1 MMGGPRREGWPS
13 VEAGR
18 TGTTAR
24 HERDAGFAIRAEVG
38 SLAMMSEN
46 ADRSSWVR
54 DLTEARLLAAFGPH
68 AFSAGRQYA
77 AMGRVG
83 RISHAGGTADRVL
96 QANVRGSGRNP
107 YQTVV
112 RFSAAGAISSFCS
125 CPVRTNCKH
134 GVAVLWAFRNA
145 ELEPVPP
152 PWQRVLGQLTE
163 QSRRDRAPGRP
174 LGLQFTRPVGGD
186 PQLRVLMPGRRG
198 WVKTGVDWDTIDRP
212 WDTTFAEPQRRALSA
227 LRQAHRGPTGY
238 GYHTRPELLSLAD
251 FTPDVWQLLAAA
263 RDAGVTFV
271 PVEPVSSVRLLDGPA
286 EMVTRLRPS
295 GRAAAGGDTSQETGV
310 ELVTSLVAEGR
321 EWEVGAGTLIGE
333 PAHGVAFG
341 GNGTLVLGPLATPL
355 SAAARV
361 LLVRHPVLEI
371 PASDVPAFTAGYLPG
386 LRRALHLDVDAELA
400 LPEVEPPV
408 ITLGVGFHPGHTTRL
423 QWGFR
428 YRAGD
433 RVFDLGAAANPSDPP
448 VRDPAA
454 EAELL
459 ARLPDQAWA
468 IAPDQFGRA
477 RLVPSAELV
486 GADSA
491 TFVTDWLPVLQ
502 GLPGVEVELD
512 GTPPDYRHT
521 DAAPLVRVGVSDR
534 AATDWFDL
542 AVTVSIEG
550 EEIEFAELFS
560 ALARG
565 DSHLI
570 LDSGTWFSL
579 DRPELAE
586 LRRIIEEAR
595 QLQAEPGGG
604 LRLRPEHAGL
614 WQDLADL
621 GVIGEQS
628 RAWREAVAG
637 LLDTDELPEVPV
649 PDDLEATLRPYQ
661 VVGFRWLDFLWRAGL
676 GGILADDMGLG
687 KTVQVLCAVLSAARR
702 GELNEPVLVVAPTS
716 VVATWAG
723 EAKRFAP
730 GLRVR
735 TVEAT
740 AGRRSESLAELRAD
754 ADIVVTSYTLL
765 RLEDAGYAALPWS
778 AVVLDEAQFIK
789 NRATRAYKAVRRL
802 NARVKF
808 AVTGTPLENNLM
820 DLWSLLSVTAP
831 GLFADPD
838 VFAELY
844 RRPIETGRDPDAL
857 ARLHRRVRPLMLRR
871 TKEAVATELPPKQEQ
886 VLGITLG
893 PGHRRIYDRHLA
905 AERKRVLRLVDDLD
919 RNRVAIL
926 RSLTVLRQL
935 SLSPALV
942 EPDAPEQSAKI
953 DTLIDLVSELAAEG
967 HRALVFSQFTSFLGL
982 VRKRLTEE
990 GIGYAYLDGRTR
1002 DRQARIDGF
1011 RTSSDP
1017 VFLISLKAGGFGLTL
1032 TEADYVFI
1040 LDPWWNPAAETQAI
1054 DRTHRIGQDKP
1065 VMVYRLVS
1073 ENTIEEKVVALQ
1085 ARKRDLFAAVMG
1097 RGSEL
1102 GAPLNADDIRGLLDL
1117 E

>member
-1 MMGGPRREGWPS
+1 
-13 VEAGR
+13 
-18 TGTTAR
+18 
-24 HERDAGFAIRAEVG
+24 
-38 SLAMMSEN
+38 MSEI
-46 ADRSSWVR
+46 ADRRAWAQ
-54 DLTEARLLAAFGPH
+54 DLTEVRLRAAFGPH
-68 AFSAGRQYA
+68 AVAAGRQYA

-83 RISHAGGTADRVL
+83 RIAHGGSGADRVL
-96 QANVRGSGRNP
+96 QANVRGSGRHA

-112 RFSAAGAISSFCS
+112 RASPSGTISSFCS

-134 GVAVLWAFRNA
+134 GVAVLWAFRSA

-152 PWQRVLGQLTE
+152 PWQRVLAQVTE
-163 QSRRDRAPGRP
+163 QARRDRTPGQP
-174 LGLQFTRPVGGD
+174 LALQVSRPVGGD
-186 PQLRVLMPGRRG
+186 PQLRLLMPGRRG

-212 WDTTFAEPQRRALSA
+212 WDTTFAEPQRQALSA
-227 LRQAHRGPTGY
+227 LRRAHRGPSGY
-238 GYHTRPELLSLAD
+238 GYYNRPELLSLAD
-251 FTPDVWQLLAAA
+251 FTAEVWQLLAAA

-271 PVEPVSSVRLLDGPA
+271 PVEPVTAVRLLEGA
-286 EMVTRLRPS
+286 ARTVTTVRQS
-295 GRAAAGGDTSQETGV
+295 GRADEAGQPGV
-310 ELVTSLVAEGR
+310 EVVSALVAEGR
-321 EWEVGAGTLIGE
+321 TWEVGAGTLIGD
-333 PAHGVAFG
+333 PAHGVALG
-341 GNGTLVLGPLATPL
+341 DGSLVLGPLARPL
-355 SAAARV
+355 TAAARS
-361 LLVRHPVLEI
+361 LLVRYPVLEI
-371 PASDVPAFTAGYLPG
+371 PPSDVPAFAAGFLPG
-386 LRRALHLDVDAELA
+386 LRRTLDVQVADGLE
-400 LPEVEPPV
+400 LPEVAAPV
-408 ITLGVGFHPGHTTRL
+408 VLVRVGFEPNHTTRL
-423 QWGFR
+423 RWGFR
-428 YRAGD
+428 YRVGD
-433 RVFDLGAAANPSDPP
+433 DVFDVGASAEPSDPP

-454 EAELL
+454 ETELL
-459 ARLPDQAWA
+459 AGLPRQPWA
-468 IAPDQFGRA
+468 VTADALGRD
-477 RLVPSAELV
+477 RLVGSADLS

-491 TFVTDWLPVLQ
+491 TFVTDWLPALQ
-502 GLPGVEVELD
+502 LLPGVEVDVD

-521 DAAPLVRVGVSDR
+521 DAAPLVRVGVSDP
-534 AATDWFDL
+534 AGPTDWFDL
-542 AVTVSIEG
+542 AVTVSIDDEQV
-550 EEIEFAELFS
+550 EFAELFS

-579 DRPELAE
+579 DRPELDE

-595 QLQAEPGGG
+595 QLQPEPDGT

-614 WQDLADL
+614 WQDLVDL
-621 GVIGEQS
+621 GVVGEQS
-628 RAWREAVAG
+628 RAWRAAVAG
-637 LLDTDELPEVPV
+637 LIDTADLPEVAV
-649 PDDLEATLRPYQ
+649 PDGIGATLRPYQ
-661 VVGFRWLDFLWRAGL
+661 QVGFRWLDFLWRAGL

-687 KTVQVLCAVLSAARR
+687 KTLQVLSAVASAAER
-702 GELNEPVLVVAPTS
+702 GELDQPVLVVAPTS
-716 VVATWAG
+716 VVGTWAG
-723 EAKRFAP
+723 EAARFAP

-735 TVEAT
+735 TIEST
-740 AGRRSESLAELRAD
+740 AGRRAESLADVRSGAD
-754 ADIVVTSYTLL
+754 LVVTSYTLL
-765 RLEDAGYAALPWS
+765 RLEDAGYAAEPWS

-802 NARVKF
+802 SARVKF

-844 RRPIETGRDPDAL
+844 RRPIESGRDPAAL

-886 VLGITLG
+886 VLEVALG

-926 RSLTVLRQL
+926 RSLTLLRQL

-942 EPDAPEQSAKI
+942 EDGAPAQSAKI
-953 DTLIDLVSELAAEG
+953 DTLVDLVTELAAEG
-967 HRALVFSQFTSFLGL
+967 HRALVFSQFTRFLGL
-982 VRKRLTEE
+982 VRTRLEE
-990 GIGYAYLDGRTR
+990 ERIGYSYLDGRTR

-1011 RTSSDP
+1011 RASSDP

-1073 ENTIEEKVVALQ
+1073 EDTIEEKVVALQ
-1085 ARKRDLFAAVMG
+1085 ARKRDLFDAVMG
-1097 RGSEL
+1097 KGNDL
-1102 GAPLNADDIRGLLDL
+1102 AAPLTADDIRTLL
-1117 E
+1117 EP